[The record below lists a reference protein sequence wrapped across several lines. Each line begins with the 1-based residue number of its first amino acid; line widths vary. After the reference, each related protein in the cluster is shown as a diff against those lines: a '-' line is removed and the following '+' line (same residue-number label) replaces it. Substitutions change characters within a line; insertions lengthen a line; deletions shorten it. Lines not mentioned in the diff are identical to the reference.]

1 MPMAL
6 VTGGAGFIGSHLV
19 EALLARGMQ
28 VRVLD
33 NLSTGS
39 LENLRGLRA
48 EFVEGD
54 IRDREAVDRAMR
66 GVERV
71 FHLAAMISVPG
82 SMADPIGCYESNLMG
97 SLRVLEAAREHGV
110 RAVVLASSAAVYGEV
125 ETPVDEDIPPHPQSP
140 YAASKL
146 AMEQAGRLYAEI
158 YDLPVVSLRF
168 FNVYGPRQSPDSPYA
183 AVIPAFIRALL
194 DGRAPVIYGDGG
206 QMRDFIF
213 VGDVAR
219 AMILASESEHVA
231 GEVFN
236 IGSGTA
242 ISIQELA
249 AILCELMPGAPG
261 VDYGPS
267 RPGDIRFSS
276 ANIENARQRIDFYPE
291 VALEAG
297 LMKVLQWFRSV
308 RS

>member
-1 MPMAL
+1 MAIDL

-19 EALLARGMQ
+19 EALLARGRA
-28 VRVLD
+28 VRVID

-39 LENLRGLRA
+39 LENLRGLRV

-54 IRDREAVDRAMR
+54 IRDREAVDRAML

-82 SMADPIGCYESNLMG
+82 SMEDPLGCYETNLMG

-110 RAVVLASSAAVYGEV
+110 RSAVLASSAAVYGEV
-125 ETPVDEDIPPHPQSP
+125 ETPVDEDMLPHPQSP

-146 AMEQAGRLYAEI
+146 AMEQAGRLYVEN

-168 FNVYGPRQSPDSPYA
+168 FNVYGPRQSPDSAYA

-194 DGRAPVIYGDGG
+194 DGRAPVIYGDGE

-236 IGSGTA
+236 VGSGATV
-242 ISIQELA
+242 SIQGLA
-249 AILCELMPGAPG
+249 AILRELIPGAPG
-261 VDYGPS
+261 VDYGPP

-276 ANIENARQRIDFYPE
+276 ADIENARQRIGFHPE
-291 VALEAG
+291 VSLESG
-297 LMKVLQWFRSV
+297 LIKVVQWFRSV
-308 RS
+308 RR